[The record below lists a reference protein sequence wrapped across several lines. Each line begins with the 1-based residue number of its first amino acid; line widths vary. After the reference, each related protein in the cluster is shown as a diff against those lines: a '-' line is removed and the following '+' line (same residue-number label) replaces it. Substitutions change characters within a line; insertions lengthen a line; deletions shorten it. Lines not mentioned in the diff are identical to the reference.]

1 MIADE
6 RLANVRSTGSARRE
20 KAIDLLRADLGRGW
34 KVDDLTRLC
43 QVPRRTLF

>member
-34 KVDDLTRLC
+34 KVDLTRLC